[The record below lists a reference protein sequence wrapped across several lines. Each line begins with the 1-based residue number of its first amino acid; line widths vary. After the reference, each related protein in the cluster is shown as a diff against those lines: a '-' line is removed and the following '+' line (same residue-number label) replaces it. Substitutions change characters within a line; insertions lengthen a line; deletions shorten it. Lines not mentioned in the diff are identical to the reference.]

1 MAKPILNISSSLTEI
16 HGFTEVRN
24 RQEQDIYICG
34 ERFAYEYPVKL
45 SHFSNRFK
53 SGKCRIMYWFEF
65 QKVSLILGET
75 RQFLTP
81 QRDSEVLIGL
91 IAWVELTK

>member
-1 MAKPILNISSSLTEI
+1 
-16 HGFTEVRN
+16 
-24 RQEQDIYICG
+24 
-34 ERFAYEYPVKL
+34 
-45 SHFSNRFK
+45 
-53 SGKCRIMYWFEF
+53 MYWFEF

-91 IAWVELTK
+91 IAWVELTKEGQVINKYFRGNEKGATVGPR